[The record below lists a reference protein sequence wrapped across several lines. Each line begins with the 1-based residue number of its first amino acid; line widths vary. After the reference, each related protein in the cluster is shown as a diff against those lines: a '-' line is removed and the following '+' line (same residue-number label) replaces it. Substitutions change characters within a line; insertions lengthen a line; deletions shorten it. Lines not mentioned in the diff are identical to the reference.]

1 MQIPNIKFGDNQMPE
16 KTLVTYATKYG
27 STRGVAEAIATA
39 LGESGYKVDLI
50 LAREV
55 KSLDGYQAVVLGS
68 PLYIGSILGDAT
80 KFLNR
85 HKDTLEK
92 IPSGF
97 FVLGPLEDKPEEI
110 KGVRDQLDAI
120 LKKFAWYKPS
130 ITEVFVGSYDSSK
143 LRFPDSLINLF
154 PANPLKDRPATD
166 NRDWEAIRA
175 WANGL
180 PSTLQLKME
189 SL

>member
-1 MQIPNIKFGDNQMPE
+1 MTE

-39 LGESGYKVDLI
+39 LGESGHKVDLI
-50 LAREV
+50 PARDL

-68 PLYIGSILGDAT
+68 PLYIGSILWDAT

-85 HKDTLEK
+85 HKDALGK

-97 FVLGPLEDKPEEI
+97 FVLGPLENKPEEI

-120 LKKFAWYKPS
+120 LKKFAWFKPS
-130 ITEVFVGSYDSSK
+130 TTEVFVGSYDSSK

-154 PANPLKDRPATD
+154 PANPLKNQPPTD

-175 WANGL
+175 WANTL
-180 PSTLQLKME
+180 PSALLLKIE
-189 SL
+189 S